1 MPMHPSSHP
10 WIQGWKPHVV
20 DTSSFGLGAEF
31 DQKLAFTTAR
41 AARQEP
47 SKEQERIIL
56 GTSTHQEPTVQGP
69 SREQELTI
77 SESSGEQESTIPWPS
92 RLQESTSQGLPESKS
107 LQFQGLQGSKI
118 LPSQDLQESKSLQS
132 KGRQERKREP
142 PKNLDIEDE
151 TEQDLSM
158 DLENEAVE
166 YAGVLSE
173 QTPKSYPEDACTVP
187 TNQQYP
193 YYRDC
198 LADSYIVAGVTTTR
212 RPLALLSA
220 SLKPILWDGGREG
233 EKLGVASQPTKVSFL
248 ANKNRWITETIDG
261 ASYQTSLA
269 EKSYV
274 EEGDGFPSQIC
285 TKCSGHLDNWYAF
298 KEQCHS
304 SDATLRQHLQTDSK
318 IGKLKEEAEDR
329 AHWRFKF
336 TDTRNGAVAPMFWA
350 RKQAISTE
358 LPSSV
363 GENSAY
369 ICGYKVSCGQH
380 NKPARAATYHSSSSL
395 LCSCEAELTSF
406 QTHCFTEKSGSTGD
420 P

>member
-1 MPMHPSSHP
+1 MN
-10 WIQGWKPHVV
+10 V
-20 DTSSFGLGAEF
+20 DADNPLHFSEICRLC
-31 DQKLAFTTAR
+31 L
-41 AARQEP
+41 
-47 SKEQERIIL
+47 SKEDMMTPIFEEDDKTKKDMPSLATRIL
-56 GTSTHQEPTVQGP
+56 MCA
-69 SREQELTI
+69 
-77 SESSGEQESTIPWPS
+77 
-92 RLQESTSQGLPESKS
+92 S
-107 LQFQGLQGSKI
+107 LQ
-118 LPSQDLQESKSLQS
+118 
-132 KGRQERKREP
+132 
-142 PKNLDIEDE
+142 
-151 TEQDLSM
+151 
-158 DLENEAVE
+158 
-166 YAGVLSE
+166 
-173 QTPKSYPEDACTVP
+173 SYPEDACTVP

-220 SLKPILWDGGREG
+220 SLKPILWEG
-233 EKLGVASQPTKVSFL
+233 KRRGVASQPTKVSFC
-248 ANKNRWITETIDG
+248 ANKNRWITEIVDG

-329 AHWRFKF
+329 AHWRYKF
-336 TDTRNGAVAPMFWA
+336 TDTRNGAVVLKNVGFCRESSKA
-350 RKQAISTE
+350 RKQAISTV

-380 NKPARAATYHSSSSL
+380 NKPARASTYHSSSSL

>member
-1 MPMHPSSHP
+1 MN
-10 WIQGWKPHVV
+10 V
-20 DTSSFGLGAEF
+20 DADNPLHFSEICRLC
-31 DQKLAFTTAR
+31 L
-41 AARQEP
+41 
-47 SKEQERIIL
+47 SKEDMMTPIFEEDDKTKKDMPSLATRIL
-56 GTSTHQEPTVQGP
+56 MCA
-69 SREQELTI
+69 
-77 SESSGEQESTIPWPS
+77 
-92 RLQESTSQGLPESKS
+92 
-107 LQFQGLQGSKI
+107 
-118 LPSQDLQESKSLQS
+118 SLQS
-132 KGRQERKREP
+132 
-142 PKNLDIEDE
+142 
-151 TEQDLSM
+151 
-158 DLENEAVE
+158 
-166 YAGVLSE
+166 
-173 QTPKSYPEDACTVP
+173 YPGDACTVP

-220 SLKPILWDGGREG
+220 SIKPILWNGGREG
-233 EKLGVASQPTKVSFL
+233 ERRGVASQPTKVSFC
-248 ANKNRWITETIDG
+248 ANKNRWITETVDG
-261 ASYQTSLA
+261 ASFQTSLA

-318 IGKLKEEAEDR
+318 
-329 AHWRFKF
+329 
-336 TDTRNGAVAPMFWA
+336 APMFWGWILIKKNSMASA
-350 RKQAISTE
+350 RKQAILTV

-406 QTHCFTEKSGSTGD
+406 QTHCFTDKSGSTGD
-420 P
+420 L